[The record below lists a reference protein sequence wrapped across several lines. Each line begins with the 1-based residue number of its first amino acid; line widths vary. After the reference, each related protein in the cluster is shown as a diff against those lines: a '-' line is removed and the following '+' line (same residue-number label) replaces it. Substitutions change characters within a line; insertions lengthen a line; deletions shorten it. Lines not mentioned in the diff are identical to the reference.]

1 MVNIYNNIKKC
12 IKYFNKK
19 LYYLN
24 LFVYKM
30 VVSIVPE
37 GRANKKKFSFLEKY
51 SMNIWIFLVCQVG
64 NEVPHFLSAT

>member
-1 MVNIYNNIKKC
+1 
-12 IKYFNKK
+12 
-19 LYYLN
+19 
-24 LFVYKM
+24 M

>member
-1 MVNIYNNIKKC
+1 MYKILQQKFILK
-12 IKYFNKK
+12 
-19 LYYLN
+19 
-24 LFVYKM
+24 FVYKM
-30 VVSIVPE
+30 VASIVPV